1 MSYMTLKNQK
11 RILIMLLCCVAVSI
25 VLFSRLF
32 YIQVIKSDYY
42 KQRAYSQQTRQR
54 TVAAKRGTIYD
65 ATGEKV
71 LAQSVSVN
79 VVTAVPNSI
88 DKDKKQEIANK
99 IAEILELN
107 AEDVLAKL
115 TKNTSSVT
123 IATKVEKEKS
133 TKLLEYIEEE
143 EIEGIRVD
151 EDTKRV
157 YPYNTLL
164 AHVLGFVGTDNEGL
178 EGLEAYYDDELSGV
192 PGKIVGSTDGSGR
205 ETPFTNEQYVAPID
219 GKDIVLTIDATIQ
232 SITEKYLN
240 KAVKENLATYGMAV
254 VIRPS
259 TGEVLAMASN
269 PTYDPNDPFTPY
281 SEELKAKWDSLSS
294 EEKSTELKQM
304 WRNRVISDTYEPGST
319 FKIVTATAAIEEKV
333 TEMDRAN
340 DFSCAGS
347 LKVGTWNIKCWRY
360 YKPHGSESLRQ
371 GIMNSCNPV
380 FMEVSQRIGIDK
392 YCEYLSAFNLY
403 SKTGIDLPGEASG
416 IMHDQ
421 KSMTA
426 VDLATTSFGQTI
438 QISTLQ
444 TAVNYCAVANGGYL
458 IQPYVV
464 KEIKSGTGNYEK
476 KTESKVLKQIMSK
489 ETADSILS
497 ALEDTVTD
505 GTAKSGAVRGYRVGG
520 KTATG
525 ENGRGENLKYL
536 AGYAGVAP
544 INNPEI
550 VVVMNLY
557 DPKGVSGHGG
567 ATVCGP
573 VVGSII
579 DETLRYLDIKPDYT
593 LEENNI
599 KEKLIPNV
607 TGKTVAEAKNI
618 LTENGFVFVSDVE
631 LNDTDII
638 NVQIPKDGASLME
651 GSQVRVYT
659 SEDQKQTVSVPDV
672 RNKTSDKAIEE
683 FKNAGLNTRVV
694 GSGYVLTQDPSP
706 GSVIDKGSIVTIKC
720 VDTTELP

>member
-1 MSYMTLKNQK
+1 M
-11 RILIMLLCCVAVSI
+11 AVSAAINGGTLYTPYI
-25 VLFSRLF
+25 VKSLKEPETNT
-32 YIQVIKSDYY
+32 VIKSFN
-42 KQRAYSQQTRQR
+42 KTKKR
-54 TVAAKRGTIYD
+54 TVISKETSDKVRD
-65 ATGEKV
+65 ALEH
-71 LAQSVSVN
+71 
-79 VVTAVPNSI
+79 VVA
-88 DKDKKQEIANK
+88 
-99 IAEILELN
+99 L
-107 AEDVLAKL
+107 
-115 TKNTSSVT
+115 
-123 IATKVEKEKS
+123 
-133 TKLLEYIEEE
+133 
-143 EIEGIRVD
+143 
-151 EDTKRV
+151 
-157 YPYNTLL
+157 
-164 AHVLGFVGTDNEGL
+164 
-178 EGLEAYYDDELSGV
+178 
-192 PGKIVGSTDGSGR
+192 GSGR
-205 ETPFTNEQYVAPID
+205 NAY
-219 GKDIVLTIDATIQ
+219 
-232 SITEKYLN
+232 
-240 KAVKENLATYGMAV
+240 
-254 VIRPS
+254 
-259 TGEVLAMASN
+259 
-269 PTYDPNDPFTPY
+269 
-281 SEELKAKWDSLSS
+281 
-294 EEKSTELKQM
+294 
-304 WRNRVISDTYEPGST
+304 
-319 FKIVTATAAIEEKV
+319 IE
-333 TEMDRAN
+333 
-340 DFSCAGS
+340 
-347 LKVGTWNIKCWRY
+347 
-360 YKPHGSESLRQ
+360 
-371 GIMNSCNPV
+371 
-380 FMEVSQRIGIDK
+380 
-392 YCEYLSAFNLY
+392 
-403 SKTGIDLPGEASG
+403 
-416 IMHDQ
+416 
-421 KSMTA
+421 
-426 VDLATTSFGQTI
+426 
-438 QISTLQ
+438 
-444 TAVNYCAVANGGYL
+444 
-458 IQPYVV
+458 
-464 KEIKSGTGNYEK
+464 
-476 KTESKVLKQIMSK
+476 
-489 ETADSILS
+489 
-497 ALEDTVTD
+497 
-505 GTAKSGAVRGYRVGG
+505 GYRVGG